1 MMRRAHTPWMADA
14 ERLPQPDSPRRAVF
28 YDMDGTLVSTNLVHS
43 YLFLARNEATLSR
56 SVFETMKGVAK
67 LPAFLVAD
75 RLSRAFFNELLYAG
89 YRGAF
94 QDRLV
99 ELAEEHFEEVLKPN
113 IFPGVYE
120 LVESAR
126 AKGLRQVI
134 VSGSL
139 DVLVAP
145 LARHL
150 GIDDA
155 IANRLEMKDGVA
167 TGKLVKPI
175 VAGAVKARIIQEYAR
190 AFHVDLLESY
200 AYSDSYSDYAM
211 LAVVGRPAAVNPDR
225 RLLRAARE
233 LEWPVLDVR

>member
-1 MMRRAHTPWMADA
+1 MMRRTHRPWAADPEA
-14 ERLPQPDSPRRAVF
+14 APPSDGPKRAAF

-43 YLFLARNEATLSR
+43 YVFLARNGVSVSR
-56 SVFETMKGVAK
+56 SVLDTVKAVSK

-75 RLSRAFFNELLYAG
+75 RLSRAYFNELLYAG
-89 YRGAF
+89 YAGTF
-94 QDRLV
+94 QDRLL

-113 IFPGVYE
+113 IFPGVFE
-120 LVESAR
+120 LVESA
-126 AKGLRQVI
+126 KKEGLRQVI

-145 LARHL
+145 LARYL
-150 GIDDA
+150 GIDDV
-155 IANRLEMKDGVA
+155 ITNRLELKDGVA
-167 TGKLVKPI
+167 TGRLMKPV

-190 AFHVDLLESY
+190 AFDVDLLESY

-225 RLLRAARE
+225 RLFRAARE
-233 LEWPVLDVR
+233 QEWPVLDIR